1 MRPAVARGSHR
12 RARALGADPGETRGP
27 ASDRGGAVDGS
38 STLLVTMILLLLSGA
53 CLALLMA
60 TQTRMLT
67 ASQERVRLRLLAAAE
82 GGVELAVA
90 RAMAGAVEPAPRS
103 LGGAAPGA
111 EILVE
116 PSGLAPM
123 ARGPCALCMTNLE
136 GTLGALGGLGRASHV
151 VSATASAPPRA
162 DGLPP
167 PRRAVSAMVD
177 LAPWP
182 AGGRDEWD
190 LAATMA
196 AARREVRR
204 AASTET
210 GGYEENSPLAVATF
224 DGGDG
229 GAAWTVAVG
238 AAGSALYAAEV
249 LPRPGPLWTFADAS
263 DEDGNGAPDLG
274 SAVAPPAIARLR
286 LGESARA
293 VAVFGGGYD
302 RERPS
307 EVGNW
312 LYMVDMGSGALL
324 YKRELDAPSVAT
336 PAVADL
342 TGDGVADVVYVGAL
356 AGSLYRVDASAA
368 APLAGGG
375 VAPGAWTP
383 RRVFDSGGL
392 AVLQPPAVVSAP
404 ELGARV
410 LAFGAGGA
418 VVPPDSAA
426 DSPLGE
432 PGEVPAGR
440 FFVLVGRGS
449 GRIGAADGVPAVD
462 LSGDAP
468 GRDRLAPELPP
479 AEQGWSLDLAP
490 GERVASPPLVVSGL
504 LAFLTF
510 RPTGAG
516 GAGEVRRYSLQL
528 RSGDPMAGGGPRS
541 VIVAARAPW
550 PSSGLGSLARID
562 LDRPGGFSAPL
573 LAPDEERAVE
583 VLRSSMPQRCRFVGA
598 RLRLRGEGPDGALLR
613 LAVLP
618 VCRVDADWHEGGMF

>member
-12 RARALGADPGETRGP
+12 RRHALAADLGGRRGP
-27 ASDRGGAVDGS
+27 APHRGRAGEGS
-38 STLLVTMILLLLSGA
+38 STLLVTMILLLLSGS

-67 ASQERVRLRLLAAAE
+67 ASQERLRLRLLAAAE

-90 RAMAGAVEPAPRS
+90 RAMAGAVEPAPRL
-103 LGGAAPGA
+103 LGGPAPGA

-116 PSGLAPM
+116 PSRLVPM

-151 VSATASAPPRA
+151 VSATASAPRRA

-167 PRRAVSAMVD
+167 PRRTVSAMVD

-204 AASTET
+204 VASTEA

-224 DGGDG
+224 DGADG
-229 GAAWTVAVG
+229 GAARTLAVG
-238 AAGSALYAAEV
+238 AAGSAVYAVE
-249 LPRPGPLWTFADAS
+249 LSPRPGPLWTFVDAN
-263 DEDGNGAPDLG
+263 DEDGGGAPDFG
-274 SAVAPPAIARLR
+274 RAVAPPAIARLR
-286 LGESARA
+286 LGEGARP
-293 VAVFGGGYD
+293 VALFGGGYD
-302 RERPS
+302 RERS
-307 EVGNW
+307 FEVGNW
-312 LYMVDMGSGALL
+312 LYMVDMDSGALL

-342 TGDGVADVVYVGAL
+342 TGDGVADVVYVGTL

-368 APLAGGG
+368 APLAGGR
-375 VAPGAWTP
+375 VAAGAWTP
-383 RRVFDSGGL
+383 RPVFDAGGL

-404 ELGARV
+404 ELGAPV
-410 LAFGAGGA
+410 LAFGAGWGVGPA
-418 VVPPDSAA
+418 NRPDTL
-426 DSPLGE
+426 P
-432 PGEVPAGR
+432 PGEAAAGR
-440 FFVLVGRGS
+440 VFVLVDRGS
-449 GRIGAADGVPAVD
+449 GWIGAADSVPAVD
-462 LSGDAP
+462 PSGNMP

-479 AEQGWSLDLAP
+479 AEQGWSLALAP

-510 RPTGAG
+510 RPTVAG
-516 GAGEVRRYSLQL
+516 DAGEVRRYSLQL

-541 VIVAARAPW
+541 VIVAARSPS
-550 PSSGLGSLARID
+550 PSSGLGSPARID
-562 LDRPGGFSAPL
+562 LDHPGGFSAPL

-583 VLRSSMPQRCRFVGA
+583 ILRSSMPQRCRFGAA
-598 RLRLRGEGPDGALLR
+598 RLRLQVEGPDGALLR

-618 VCRVDADWHEGGMF
+618 VCRADVDWYEGGAF